1 MDGVDRLGVWM
12 LLHHAADG
20 AEHTMHGRSKVLAA
34 VRCDQDQPRTRRP
47 GQIGMCVIVSHRG
60 SQGIDSGIARH
71 VDLGAWLSLVQQV
84 LLRLFGGREIILRYN
99 VDCLAVELLGP
110 GRVDVVRAQPRLNM
124 TNRNAQVKTCECGG
138 EGGCRVPV
146 DKHNVRRSFFE
157 NRFHARKDVA
167 GHIEERLAG
176 LHDG

>member
-1 MDGVDRLGVWM
+1 MIKINREPV
-12 LLHHAADG
+12 A
-20 AEHTMHGRSKVLAA
+20 
-34 VRCDQDQPRTRRP
+34 P

-110 GRVDVVRAQPRLNM
+110 GRVDVVRAQPAS
-124 TNRNAQVKTCECGG
+124 T
-138 EGGCRVPV
+138 
-146 DKHNVRRSFFE
+146 
-157 NRFHARKDVA
+157 
-167 GHIEERLAG
+167 
-176 LHDG
+176 